1 MLDVVAN
8 MPEML
13 LGALERSKDIS
24 LPKTENIK
32 QVVFAGMG
40 GSAISGDIVAD
51 LLRDKINIPVYV
63 NRGYKLPNFVNKQT
77 LVIAI
82 SYSGNTEETL
92 AAVEEAS
99 GRGAKIIC
107 ITSGGKLKDKG
118 CPIVLVPPGY
128 QPRAALPYLLIAA
141 LKVLESAG
149 LPSVNDNDIKQ
160 AVSILQKLRKEA
172 GPEVSER
179 SNTLKQLAKKMLG
192 KVPIILAAFGTTAA
206 AGLRLKTQL
215 NENSKVTALYNLFPE
230 MNHNEIVN
238 LAELKNGS
246 HDFCLIF
253 LRDEDEDRRIVKRMD
268 ITKSLIGAKF
278 GGAKELF
285 TKGKTK
291 IAKILSLIY
300 LGDLLSVYLA
310 EAKGIDP
317 EQVEV
322 ITKLKRE
329 LSR

>member
-1 MLDVVAN
+1 MLDVVAK

-13 LGALERSKDIS
+13 LDALERSKDIS

-99 GRGAKIIC
+99 GKGAKIIC

-118 CPIVLVPPGY
+118 YPFVLVPPGY
-128 QPRAALPYLLIAA
+128 QPRAALPYLLITA

-149 LPSVNDNDIKQ
+149 LPSVNDDDIKQ
-160 AVSILQKLRKEA
+160 AVSILQKLRKEV
-172 GPEVSER
+172 GPEASER
-179 SNTLKQLAKKMLG
+179 SNTLNQLAKKMLG
-192 KVPIILAAFGTTAA
+192 KVPVILAAFGTTAA

-238 LAELKNGS
+238 LAELENGK
-246 HDFCLIF
+246 HNFCLLF
-253 LRDEDEDRRIVKRMD
+253 LRDEDEDWRIVKRMN
-268 ITKSLIGAKF
+268 ITKSLIGPKF
-278 GGAKELF
+278 GGAKELS

-310 EAKGIDP
+310 EAKGVDP
-317 EQVEV
+317 ETVEV
-322 ITKLKRE
+322 ISKLKRE
-329 LSR
+329 LAR

>member
-1 MLDVVAN
+1 MLDAVAN

-13 LGALERSKDIS
+13 LDALERSKDIS
-24 LPKTENIK
+24 LPKTENIR

-51 LLRDKINIPVYV
+51 LLRDKINIPIYV

-99 GRGAKIIC
+99 SRGAKIVC
-107 ITSGGKLKDKG
+107 ITSGGRLKDKG
-118 CPIVLVPPGY
+118 CPLVPVPSGY

-141 LKVLESAG
+141 LKVLALAG
-149 LPSVNDNDIKQ
+149 LPSVKDNEIKQ
-160 AVSILQKLRKEA
+160 AVSILEKLRKEA
-172 GPEVSER
+172 GPEVPER

-192 KVPIILAAFGTTAA
+192 KVPIILAAFGATAA
-206 AGLRLKTQL
+206 AGLRLKTQF

-230 MNHNEIVN
+230 MNHNELVN
-238 LAELKNGS
+238 LAELENGK
-246 HDFCLIF
+246 HNFCLLL

-317 EQVEV
+317 DQVEV

-329 LSR
+329 LAR

>member
-1 MLDVVAN
+1 MLDVVAK

-13 LGALERSKDIS
+13 LDALERAKDIS

-32 QVVFAGMG
+32 QVVFVGMG

-92 AAVEEAS
+92 ASVEEAS
-99 GRGAKIIC
+99 SRGAKIVC
-107 ITSGGKLKDKG
+107 ITSGGRLKDKG
-118 CPIVLVPPGY
+118 CPLVLAPPGY
-128 QPRAALPYLLIAA
+128 QPRAALPYLLITA
-141 LKVLESAG
+141 LKVLALAG
-149 LPSVNDNDIKQ
+149 FHPVNDNDIKQ
-160 AVSILQKLRKEA
+160 AVNILQKIRKEA

-238 LAELKNGS
+238 LAELENGK
-246 HDFCLIF
+246 HNFCLLL

-278 GGAKELF
+278 GGVKELF
-285 TKGKTK
+285 AKGKTK
-291 IAKILSLIY
+291 IAKALSLIY

-317 EQVEV
+317 DQVEV

-329 LSR
+329 LAR